1 MGFVLKPD
9 SVDAGRIEAVGKV
22 GKERTMPQ
30 GRSQHSISRGPRAT
44 AETPEIRLAL
54 QE

>member
-9 SVDAGRIEAVGKV
+9 SVGSVRREAVGKV
-22 GKERTMPQ
+22 GKGRTRPQ
-30 GRSQHSISRGPRAT
+30 GRHQHSISRGPRAT
-44 AETPEIRLAL
+44 AETLEVGLAL

>member
-9 SVDAGRIEAVGKV
+9 SVDAVRIEAVGKV
-22 GKERTMPQ
+22 GRGRTTPQ
-30 GRSQHSISRGPRAT
+30 GRHQHSISRGFRVT
-44 AETPEIRLAL
+44 AETLEVWLAL